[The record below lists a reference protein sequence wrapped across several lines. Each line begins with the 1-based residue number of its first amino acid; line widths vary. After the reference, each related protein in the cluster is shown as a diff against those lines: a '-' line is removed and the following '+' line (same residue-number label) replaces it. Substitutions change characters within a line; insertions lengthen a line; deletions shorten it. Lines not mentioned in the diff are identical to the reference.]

1 MQGLG
6 HRPLGGTLAG
16 GGEHVEPLFE
26 FYHKI
31 QEDSGPTSLNL
42 HPHRQEY
49 VHLQVCS
56 TPLYLSAQFFSCFFD
71 EDYCFLFL
79 VPKVL
84 L

>member
-31 QEDSGPTSLNL
+31 QEDIEANLSEPPSSPSRICPPTCL
-42 HPHRQEY
+42 
-49 VHLQVCS
+49 
-56 TPLYLSAQFFSCFFD
+56 
-71 EDYCFLFL
+71 
-79 VPKVL
+79 
-84 L
+84 